1 MMDKELEQYF
11 ENYYDLFAS
20 KGWKQFIED
29 IEGNRTL
36 MSDITSIK
44 DANDLYYRKG
54 CLDILDRVLNLQT
67 GIENAHKEAL
77 DNEENV

>member
-1 MMDKELEQYF
+1 MQDKELEIYY

-29 IEGNRTL
+29 IEENRSF
-36 MSDITSIK
+36 MSDITTIK
-44 DANDLYYRKG
+44 DANDLYFRKG
-54 CLDILDRVLNLQT
+54 SLDILDRVLNLQN
-67 GIENAHKEAL
+67 GIENAHKEAM